1 MRFLIIFIY
10 LFTNFEISVGQQLF
24 FEKFSQNVYNAG
36 PQNNGFVQD
45 KNGVLYCANSDGVLT
60 YNGIKWGLLTT
71 THQDYISAIAVDQ
84 QDDIYIGSAN
94 ELGYF
99 KKDVFGNFSYHSLL
113 SLLPKSEQSI
123 GYINKVIIID
133 DNIFFCSNEELY
145 QYHYGK
151 FKIFKVKNLQPVK
164 LNNKLFVL
172 TNNGF
177 LVFEDGKFKNTD
189 IDKEVKKL
197 NIIYISAYKKGDF
210 LLLSKDGSLFVVD
223 NKKPIG
229 AKVNLLRKI
238 PTEYY
243 KIDST
248 STSLDYLH
256 NGTIA
261 VMSGYGIVFIDE
273 NGRINHYI
281 NKELIG
287 SSLSEPVTFIDRED
301 NLWIGCDY
309 SLTQIF
315 TSSALSYSDKYN
327 GFGSDNKTIMT
338 IGMDKGK
345 LYVGT
350 EQDLFSKNNKTFFSV
365 FNKEHFPINS
375 ILNCEK
381 ETFFVGFTGIV
392 QIINGHPVNI
402 SAIQNARSICQINKS
417 TNSFIVGTED
427 SGLWLLRR
435 NGTKW
440 LAKQIK
446 GFNEGALKIEREDND
461 FWLSQINKGIIKI
474 KLNSDGDS
482 VISETKYN
490 RLNGLPSSINNRI
503 YRLKNG
509 KLIFTTNNGIY
520 RFNKNKNTFEPD
532 SSFDFEAI
540 KSWCIY
546 SLTETSKGDIYFW
559 GAPSKNLQTV
569 GLLAKQPNGTYK
581 LVSTPFSKISIK
593 TNNIRVDVDAPLLTN
608 SEDEILL
615 GYKGKLISFS
625 PNQQVPFNHT
635 FDTKICNAWAKQKNL
650 YKEGSSNL
658 ISEIP
663 YDLNTLKISF
673 RSTFLESA
681 SENKY
686 QYKLEGF
693 ENKWSDWNSSS
704 EADFTNLDD
713 GYYNFSVRTKN
724 VYGMLSKPTVF
735 SFYIKPPWY
744 KTWVAHLFYL
754 IGGLLLL
761 YFGNTLNTMRLKR
774 IRARLKQMV
783 DQQTGELINKSEE
796 ILAQKKAL
804 EALNVTKDRLFSI
817 ISHDLKGP
825 LAQLKSTFD
834 LIDSED
840 ISIEELQVLLP
851 MLNLSIGSTL
861 NLADN
866 LLYWAKSQLD
876 GIQVRQVWF
885 DLKEIII
892 ENYDLFKARAESK
905 SIEIENQ
912 IDKTIMVY
920 ADRDMINLVLR
931 NLIANAVK
939 FTNEN
944 GKITIECETVNGF
957 IKTFV
962 QDTGT
967 GLTKE
972 EIENIFSK
980 GNFFKN
986 GTSGEK
992 GSGLGLII
1000 CQDFIEKN
1008 GGSLEIESTAGNGSK
1023 FIFSLPNITN

>member
-1 MRFLIIFIY
+1 M
-10 LFTNFEISVGQQLF
+10 
-24 FEKFSQNVYNAG
+24 
-36 PQNNGFVQD
+36 
-45 KNGVLYCANSDGVLT
+45 
-60 YNGIKWGLLTT
+60 
-71 THQDYISAIAVDQ
+71 
-84 QDDIYIGSAN
+84 
-94 ELGYF
+94 
-99 KKDVFGNFSYHSLL
+99 
-113 SLLPKSEQSI
+113 
-123 GYINKVIIID
+123 
-133 DNIFFCSNEELY
+133 
-145 QYHYGK
+145 
-151 FKIFKVKNLQPVK
+151 
-164 LNNKLFVL
+164 
-172 TNNGF
+172 
-177 LVFEDGKFKNTD
+177 
-189 IDKEVKKL
+189 
-197 NIIYISAYKKGDF
+197 
-210 LLLSKDGSLFVVD
+210 
-223 NKKPIG
+223 
-229 AKVNLLRKI
+229 
-238 PTEYY
+238 
-243 KIDST
+243 
-248 STSLDYLH
+248 
-256 NGTIA
+256 
-261 VMSGYGIVFIDE
+261 
-273 NGRINHYI
+273 
-281 NKELIG
+281 
-287 SSLSEPVTFIDRED
+287 
-301 NLWIGCDY
+301 
-309 SLTQIF
+309 
-315 TSSALSYSDKYN
+315 
-327 GFGSDNKTIMT
+327 
-338 IGMDKGK
+338 
-345 LYVGT
+345 
-350 EQDLFSKNNKTFFSV
+350 
-365 FNKEHFPINS
+365 
-375 ILNCEK
+375 
-381 ETFFVGFTGIV
+381 
-392 QIINGHPVNI
+392 
-402 SAIQNARSICQINKS
+402 
-417 TNSFIVGTED
+417 
-427 SGLWLLRR
+427 
-435 NGTKW
+435 
-440 LAKQIK
+440 
-446 GFNEGALKIEREDND
+446 
-461 FWLSQINKGIIKI
+461 
-474 KLNSDGDS
+474 
-482 VISETKYN
+482 
-490 RLNGLPSSINNRI
+490 
-503 YRLKNG
+503 
-509 KLIFTTNNGIY
+509 
-520 RFNKNKNTFEPD
+520 
-532 SSFDFEAI
+532 
-540 KSWCIY
+540 
-546 SLTETSKGDIYFW
+546 
-559 GAPSKNLQTV
+559 
-569 GLLAKQPNGTYK
+569 
-581 LVSTPFSKISIK
+581 
-593 TNNIRVDVDAPLLTN
+593 DAPLFTDDN
-608 SEDEILL
+608 NEVLL
-615 GYKGKLISFS
+615 GYKGNLITFN
-625 PNQQVPFNHT
+625 PNQHYIYNKT
-635 FDTKICNAWAKQKNL
+635 FETKVCNVWAKQKML
-650 YKEGSSNL
+650 YKEGSSSI

-686 QYKLEGF
+686 QYKLDGF

-761 YFGNTLNTMRLKR
+761 YFGNTLNTIRLKR